1 MGTWTVVVWV
11 VQGFVWSTHVVA
23 PVVVVV
29 EEVEHVGS
37 SAVVTVVA
45 VAHRVVLVV
54 VVGED
59 MAEVKDA
66 DPDLGPMTVKED
78 EDLDQ
83 DLDPEADPE
92 TDLDVIRT
100 VVALVLA
107 LHLNQEMIVRHPEIE
122 DHAAAPTS
130 RDRSLDPDLGLPMR
144 TARMTV
150 GSATATATIKLKCCY
165 VVPSFRST
173 VDDDGDGGNLKV
185 KSGGQ
190 SNCGGGRGYLMAA
203 YPRDGFHFNK

>member
-59 MAEVKDA
+59 MAEVEDA

-100 VVALVLA
+100 VVAPVLVLP
-107 LHLNQEMIVRHPEIE
+107 LNQEMIVRHPEIE
-122 DHAAAPTS
+122 DHEAAPTS
-130 RDRSLDPDLGLPMR
+130 RDRSRSPDLSPDLDLGLPMR

-150 GSATATATIKLKCCY
+150 GSATATATIKLNCCY
-165 VVPSFRST
+165 VVPKLEKHS
-173 VDDDGDGGNLKV
+173 
-185 KSGGQ
+185 
-190 SNCGGGRGYLMAA
+190 
-203 YPRDGFHFNK
+203 

>member
-1 MGTWTVVVWV
+1 
-11 VQGFVWSTHVVA
+11 VVA
-23 PVVVVV
+23 VV

-45 VAHRVVLVV
+45 VAHRVVSVV
-54 VVGED
+54 VVVVVMVVVTGLVIVVVVEVAED
-59 MAEVKDA
+59 MVEVEDA

-100 VVALVLA
+100 VVAPVLVL
-107 LHLNQEMIVRHPEIE
+107 LLNQEMIVRHPEIE
-122 DHAAAPTS
+122 DHEAAPTS
-130 RDRSLDPDLGLPMR
+130 RDRSRSPDLSPDPDLGLPMR

-150 GSATATATIKLKCCY
+150 GSATATATIKLNCCY
-165 VVPSFRST
+165 VVPKLQKHS
-173 VDDDGDGGNLKV
+173 
-185 KSGGQ
+185 
-190 SNCGGGRGYLMAA
+190 
-203 YPRDGFHFNK
+203 